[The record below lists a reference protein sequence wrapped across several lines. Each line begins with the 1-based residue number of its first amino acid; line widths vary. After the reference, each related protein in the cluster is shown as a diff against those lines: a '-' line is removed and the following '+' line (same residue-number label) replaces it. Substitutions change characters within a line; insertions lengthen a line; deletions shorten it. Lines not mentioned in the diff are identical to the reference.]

1 MLHAGNEMVYAI
13 TEGASERALFWV
25 RWLMEEDAIIR
36 KKYNSGLTTLDRGPP
51 HLKGVQKTS
60 VGYYLIAVLAEVYKE
75 FAEKGMVRMHEEFQA
90 LLDVYRAQDPRN
102 TQKRKID
109 TIGVMIQILTEV
121 PKWKVPAAPSLV
133 PDPIKMER
141 MVSQAETFF
150 REVLTL
156 PLPPKLLPA
165 TVTGLKQKKVKEPS
179 KEDRLKQQL
188 ELIDQAAMS
197 FYKL

>member
-1 MLHAGNEMVYAI
+1 
-13 TEGASERALFWV
+13 
-25 RWLMEEDAIIR
+25 MEEDMIIR

-60 VGYYLIAVLAEVYKE
+60 VGYYLIAILAEVYKE

-133 PDPIKMER
+133 PDPTKMER

-165 TVTGLKQKKVKEPS
+165 TVTGLKQKKVKEPT
-179 KEDRLKQQL
+179 KEDRLQQQL